1 MEEIEIQLD
10 IIIFGLA
17 ATIVASLIVYYS
29 YKAFSNFR
37 DNSELASTKLALKD
51 EAVEAYKV
59 LAYTAMI
66 FSTFTL
72 IGAYA
77 LANEG
82 LGALQYMSEVGGIV
96 FMAGLVYFH
105 MKISEATHEV
115 NEDEEDEE

>member
-1 MEEIEIQLD
+1 MEEIEIELD

-17 ATIVASLIVYYS
+17 ATSFTALIVYYS
-29 YKAFSNFR
+29 YRGFINFR
-37 DNSELASTKLALKD
+37 HDSELASTKLALKD
-51 EAVEAYKV
+51 EAVEAYRI

-77 LANEG
+77 LVNES
-82 LGALQYMSEVGGIV
+82 LGNLQYFSELGGII

-105 MKISEATHEV
+105 FKIYRATHEV
-115 NEDEEDEE
+115 NEDEKEE